1 MAKNPLLAAYDKAD
15 LDRLHCLYCLDQGGS
30 STPHL
35 MGETARRDAKID
47 EWFLAL
53 PLIKQTK
60 EPTHAPRV

>member
-1 MAKNPLLAAYDKAD
+1 MAMNPLLAAYDKAD
-15 LDRLHCLYCLDQGGS
+15 LDRLLPVLPGSGGS

-60 EPTHAPRV
+60 EPTTHAPRV